1 MQAKPA
7 WYKTAEKVLHE
18 SNLEAKVPTALSSL
32 DHDIWKDG
40 PKIQKE
46 HEIAVNK
53 QRNTLLRHQN
63 QLLYYMICAI
73 EAQSSSNPNFIGS
86 NAIKARKILDESLI
100 YD

>member
-1 MQAKPA
+1 MNKLETLKAALAGREQEI
-7 WYKTAEKVLHE
+7 AEYQI
-18 SNLEAKVPTALSSL
+18 NIDNFALA
-32 DHDIWKDG
+32 IA
-40 PKIQKE
+40 KIQKE